1 MLLPE
6 ILKLWDDARD
16 VFMQAR
22 VWSRARRLGLSQLAC
37 LERHTVTGLLCSCGR
52 QFVDWSADYRLFSKD
67 RWEPNRLF
75 RPVIRGA
82 MAHLPASGPVVVAI
96 DDTLLR
102 KSGRK
107 PHGVAYRRD
116 PLSPPFQV
124 NLVLAQRFIQFSM
137 LIPTALELPTAARA
151 LPIRFEHVPSVKK
164 PKKNAAKEDWAAYRE
179 AAKQKNLNTAACR
192 ISRQLRDELDT
203 AHQAEPLRL
212 MLVVDGSYT
221 NKTVIGGLPPRT
233 TLIGRIR
240 KDAKL
245 HFPHEQSPRWY
256 GPQAPTPE
264 ELRKDEHYPWE
275 EIQGYATGKTHP
287 FRVKTL
293 APLWWR
299 KTGTTCA
306 LRVVVIAPLGYRLRK
321 GSRLLYRQPAYLI
334 CTDPDLPVRTLV
346 QYYLWRWDIEV
357 NHRDEM
363 QIIGVGQTQVWS
375 PKSVDRQPA
384 FAAACYAMLV
394 LAAMN
399 AFGPEAV
406 DTGLPVPKW
415 QQRCAR
421 DRVTTQR
428 LVQLLRQEVWG
439 NAIDPIAPNRGCDDF
454 VTPDVPDTKSPDMLL
469 APAPPLAYART
480 G

>member
-16 VFMQAR
+16 VFRQAR
-22 VWSRARRLGLSQLAC
+22 VWARARRLGLSQLAC
-37 LERHTVTGLLCSCGR
+37 LERHTMTGLLCSCGR
-52 QFVDWSADYRLFSKD
+52 QFVDWSADYRVFSKD

-107 PHGVAYRRD
+107 TPGVAYRRD

-137 LIPTALELPTAARA
+137 LIPTAPELPTAARA

-164 PKKNAAKEDWAAYRE
+164 PRKNGAQEDWDAYRE
-179 AAKQKNLNTAACR
+179 AAKQKNLNTEACR
-192 ISRQLRDELDT
+192 ITQQLRDELDT
-203 AHQAEPLRL
+203 AHQAEHLRL
-212 MLVVDGSYT
+212 ILVVDGSYT
-221 NKTVIGGLPPRT
+221 NKTMIRRLPPRT

-240 KDAKL
+240 RDAKM
-245 HFPHEQSPRWY
+245 HFPHPESTRWY
-256 GPQAPTPE
+256 GPAAPTPE
-264 ELRKDEHYPWE
+264 ALRKDEQHPWKE
-275 EIQGYATGKTHP
+275 VEAYASGKTHT
-287 FRVKTL
+287 FRIKTL
-293 APLWWR
+293 APVWWR
-299 KTGTTCA
+299 KTGTACP
-306 LRVVVIAPLGYRLRK
+306 LRVVVIAPVGYRLRK
-321 GSRLLYRQPAYLI
+321 GARLLYRQPAYLI
-334 CTDPDLPVRTLV
+334 CTDPDLPLQTLV

-357 NHRDEM
+357 NHRDEK
-363 QIIGVGQTQVWS
+363 QIIGVGQTQVFS
-375 PKSVDRQPA
+375 PMSVDRQPA
-384 FAAACYAMLV
+384 FATACYAMLV

-421 DRVTTQR
+421 DRITTQR

-439 NAIDPIAPNRGCDDF
+439 NAIDQIATNTECDDF
-454 VTPDVPDTKSPDMLL
+454 VTGKLPDTKSPDMIL
-469 APAPPLAYART
+469 APAPPLAYVRT